1 MVDYEI
7 LIEMMIY
14 GNGVVFVSQQ
24 RLNCE
29 IMGYRKMQLLV
40 FSHFMFDIMTI
51 TRKGCIEQGISLK
64 NP

>member
-40 FSHFMFDIMTI
+40 FSHFMFDIMTM
-51 TRKGCIEQGISLK
+51 CILQ
-64 NP
+64 